1 MKFLCIIFGCLNG
14 ARKWHITDCYAS
26 IAIPIDILNMG
37 GQARYNIVR
46 MNDLLLDCQRGGYMK
61 QSSKKHELGTAAL
74 YCRLSRDD
82 NMDSESNSIQNQ
94 RKILQKA
101 AKDKG
106 YTDTVF
112 FVDDGITGTTMKRPG
127 FQKMLTAIEAGYIS
141 AVFVKDL
148 SRLGRNYIE
157 VGKLTEEF
165 FPLHD
170 IRLVAV
176 SDGVDSDE
184 GEDDFT
190 PFKNIMNEY
199 YAKDIS
205 KKRRIVNKMKGNA
218 GVPLS
223 PPPYGYIKNPDDPRF
238 WVVEPEAA
246 EVVRRIY
253 RMALEGYGLAETAA
267 QLAAD
272 GVVNPTYYWRSRGTS
287 RGGSKST
294 VEPTKWGHTTV
305 KKILTLQEY
314 CGDVI
319 NFKSYSKSYKMKK
332 RIENPEE
339 NRAIFLNVHEAIID
353 RQTWEKVQ
361 ALQKGTRR
369 KKPTVTQE
377 PSVFSGLLK
386 CPECGG
392 NLNFHFNQNNHDIK
406 FFSCQNHNSGYR
418 KCSKTHYIRLDFLE
432 QVVLYEVK
440 RLACFAS
447 EYENDF
453 IKAMIGRSAKVAENT
468 ALRKQRELDALTARD
483 RELDM
488 LFERLYEDNVAGKI
502 DDARFA
508 KMSKRYEQEQ
518 GENAKKIKA
527 LRLEL
532 KKDESKRM
540 DIDDFLETVRRYTDA
555 TTITK
560 RMVAELIDHIEVYHA
575 EKQDGVTNQRVVI
588 YYNCIGAFDVP
599 DRRKIPEA
607 DIIMETRK
615 GVALSYAPEQV
626 TV

>member
-1 MKFLCIIFGCLNG
+1 
-14 ARKWHITDCYAS
+14 
-26 IAIPIDILNMG
+26 
-37 GQARYNIVR
+37 
-46 MNDLLLDCQRGGYMK
+46 MK

-361 ALQKGTRR
+361 TLQKGTRR

-540 DIDDFLETVRRYTDA
+540 DIDDFLETVRRYMDA
-555 TTITK
+555 TTIIK

-626 TV
+626 AV

>member
-1 MKFLCIIFGCLNG
+1 
-14 ARKWHITDCYAS
+14 
-26 IAIPIDILNMG
+26 
-37 GQARYNIVR
+37 
-46 MNDLLLDCQRGGYMK
+46 MK

-148 SRLGRNYIE
+148 SRLGRNYIG

-626 TV
+626 AV

>member
-1 MKFLCIIFGCLNG
+1 
-14 ARKWHITDCYAS
+14 
-26 IAIPIDILNMG
+26 
-37 GQARYNIVR
+37 
-46 MNDLLLDCQRGGYMK
+46 MK

-106 YTDTVF
+106 YTDTIF

-127 FQKMLTAIEAGYIS
+127 FQKMLTAIESWYIS
-141 AVFVKDL
+141 AVFVKYL

-157 VGKLTEEF
+157 VGKMTEEF

-190 PFKNIMNEY
+190 AFKNIMNEY

-253 RMALEGYGLAETAA
+253 CMALEGYGLAEIAA
-267 QLAAD
+267 RLAAD
-272 GVVNPTYYWRSRGTS
+272 SVVNPTYYWRSRGTS

-392 NLNFHFNQNNHDIK
+392 NLNFNFNQNNHDIK

-453 IKAMIGRSAKVAENT
+453 IKAMIGRSAKVAENGRI
-468 ALRKQRELDALTARD
+468 RKQRELDALTARD

-626 TV
+626 AV

>member
-1 MKFLCIIFGCLNG
+1 
-14 ARKWHITDCYAS
+14 
-26 IAIPIDILNMG
+26 
-37 GQARYNIVR
+37 
-46 MNDLLLDCQRGGYMK
+46 MK
-61 QSSKKHELGTAAL
+61 QSSMKHALGTAAL

-94 RKILQKA
+94 KKILQKV
-101 AKDKG
+101 AKEKG
-106 YTDTVF
+106 YTDTIF

-165 FPLHD
+165 FPQHD
-170 IRLVAV
+170 VRLIAV

-184 GEDDFT
+184 GDNEFT
-190 PFKNIMNEY
+190 PFRNIMNEW

-205 KKRRIVNKMKGNA
+205 KKRRIVNKMKGNS
-218 GVPLS
+218 GIPLS

-238 WVVEPEAA
+238 WVIDSEAA

-253 RMALEGYGLAETAA
+253 RMALDGYGYAETAA
-267 QLAAD
+267 ALEQD
-272 GVVNPTYYWRSRGTS
+272 GVFNPTYYWRSKGTS

-294 VEPTKWGHTTV
+294 LEPCKWGHTTV
-305 KKILTLQEY
+305 KKILTMQEY

-319 NFKSYSKSYKMKK
+319 NFKSYSKSYKMKR

-353 RQTWEKVQ
+353 RPTWEKVQ
-361 ALQKGTRR
+361 ALKAGTRR

-377 PSVFSGLLK
+377 PSVFSGRMK

-392 NLNFHFNQNNHDIK
+392 NLNFHFNQKNHDIK
-406 FFSCQNHNSGYR
+406 YFSCNNRNSGLR
-418 KCSKTHYIRLDFLE
+418 KCSATHYIRLDFLE
-432 QVVLYEVK
+432 QVVLYEIN
-440 RLACFAS
+440 RLACFAN
-447 EYENDF
+447 EYEDDF
-453 IKAMIGRSAKVAENT
+453 LKAMLGRSAKVAENDRV
-468 ALRKQRELDALTARD
+468 RKQRELDGLVARD
-483 RELDM
+483 KELDA
-488 LFERLYEDNVAGKI
+488 LFERLYEDNVSGKI

-518 GENAKKIKA
+518 GEISAKVKA

-532 KKDESKRM
+532 KKTEGQRM
-540 DIDDFLETVRRYTDA
+540 DVEEFLETVRRYTNA
-555 TTITK
+555 TTITQ
-560 RMVAELIDHIEVYHA
+560 RMVAELIDHIDVYHA
-575 EKQDGVTNQRVVI
+575 EKRDGVTNQRVVI
-588 YYNCIGAFDVP
+588 HYNCIGAFDVP
-599 DRRKIPEA
+599 DRLKIPEA

-615 GVALSYAPEQV
+615 GVALSYAPAQIAV
-626 TV
+626 

>member
-1 MKFLCIIFGCLNG
+1 MF
-14 ARKWHITDCYAS
+14 DCWKE
-26 IAIPIDILNMG
+26 DIL
-37 GQARYNIVR
+37 
-46 MNDLLLDCQRGGYMK
+46 K
-61 QSSKKHELGTAAL
+61 QSSKKTALGTAAL

-82 NMDSESNSIQNQ
+82 NMDNESNSISNQ
-94 RKILQKA
+94 KKILQKA

-106 YTDTVF
+106 YTDTIF

-127 FQKMLTAIEAGYIS
+127 FQKMIAAIEAGYIS

-170 IRLVAV
+170 VRLVAV

-218 GVPLS
+218 GIPLS

-238 WVVEPEAA
+238 WVVDPVAA
-246 EVVRRIY
+246 DVVRRIY

-267 QLAAD
+267 ALGAD
-272 GVVNPTYYWRSRGTS
+272 GIVNPTYYWRSKGTS

-294 VEPTKWGHTTV
+294 LEPTKWGHTTI
-305 KKILTLQEY
+305 KKILTTQEY

-319 NFKSYSKSYKMKK
+319 NFKSYSKSYKMKR

-353 RQTWEKVQ
+353 RPTWEKVQ
-361 ALQKGTRR
+361 ALKAGTRR
-369 KKPTVTQE
+369 KRPTVTQE
-377 PSVFSGLLK
+377 PSAFSGVMK

-406 FFSCQNHNSGYR
+406 FFSCQNHNSGLR
-418 KCSKTHYIRLDFLE
+418 KCSSTHYIRLDFLE
-432 QVVLYEVK
+432 QVVLYEVH
-440 RLACFAS
+440 RLACFAN

-453 IKAMIGRSAKVAENT
+453 IKAMVGRSAKVAENERV
-468 ALRKQRELDALTARD
+468 RKKRELDGLLARD
-483 RELDM
+483 RELDT
-488 LFERLYEDNVAGKI
+488 LFERLYEDNVSGKI

-508 KMSKRYEQEQ
+508 KMAKRYEQEQ
-518 GENAKKIKA
+518 GENAGRIKA
-527 LRLEL
+527 LRLEV
-532 KKDESKRM
+532 KKLEEKRM
-540 DIDDFLETVRRYTDA
+540 DVDDFLETVRHYTNA
-555 TTITK
+555 AKITK
-560 RMVAELIDHIEVYHA
+560 RMVAELIDHIEVYPA
-575 EKQDGVTNQRVVI
+575 VKEDGVTNQWVTI
-588 YYNCIGAFDVP
+588 HYNCIGAFEVP
-599 DRRKIPEA
+599 DRRKIPER
-607 DIIMETRK
+607 DILLETRK
-615 GVALSYAPEQV
+615 GVALSYAPAV
-626 TV
+626 

>member
-1 MKFLCIIFGCLNG
+1 
-14 ARKWHITDCYAS
+14 
-26 IAIPIDILNMG
+26 
-37 GQARYNIVR
+37 
-46 MNDLLLDCQRGGYMK
+46 MK

-253 RMALEGYGLAETAA
+253 CMALEGYGLAEIAA
-267 QLAAD
+267 RLAAD

-377 PSVFSGLLK
+377 PSVFSSLLK

-555 TTITK
+555 TNITK

-626 TV
+626 AV

>member
-1 MKFLCIIFGCLNG
+1 
-14 ARKWHITDCYAS
+14 
-26 IAIPIDILNMG
+26 
-37 GQARYNIVR
+37 
-46 MNDLLLDCQRGGYMK
+46 MK

-253 RMALEGYGLAETAA
+253 CMALEGYGLAETAA

-361 ALQKGTRR
+361 VLQKGTRR

-453 IKAMIGRSAKVAENT
+453 IKAMIGRSAKVAENAT
-468 ALRKQRELDALTARD
+468 LRKQRELDALTARD

-560 RMVAELIDHIEVYHA
+560 RMAAELIDHIEVYHA
-575 EKQDGVTNQRVVI
+575 EKQDGVTNQRVDI
-588 YYNCIGAFDVP
+588 HYNCIGAFDMP

-626 TV
+626 AV

>member
-1 MKFLCIIFGCLNG
+1 
-14 ARKWHITDCYAS
+14 
-26 IAIPIDILNMG
+26 
-37 GQARYNIVR
+37 
-46 MNDLLLDCQRGGYMK
+46 MK
-61 QSSKKHELGTAAL
+61 QSSKKISTGTAAL

-94 RKILQKA
+94 KKILQKA

-106 YTDTVF
+106 YTDTIF

-127 FQKMLTAIEAGYIS
+127 FQKMIAAIEAGYIS

-170 IRLVAV
+170 VRLVAV

-218 GVPLS
+218 GIPLS

-238 WVVEPEAA
+238 WVIDPEAA
-246 EVVRRIY
+246 GVVRRIY
-253 RMALEGYGLAETAA
+253 RMALDGYGLAETAA
-267 QLAAD
+267 ALGAD
-272 GVVNPTYYWRSRGTS
+272 GIVNPTYYWRSRGTS

-294 VEPTKWGHTTV
+294 VEPTKWGHTTI
-305 KKILTLQEY
+305 KKILTTQEY

-319 NFKSYSKSYKMKK
+319 NFKSYSKSYKMKR

-339 NRAIFLNVHEAIID
+339 NRAIFLNVHEPIID
-353 RQTWEKVQ
+353 RPTWEKVQ
-361 ALQKGTRR
+361 ALKAGTRR
-369 KKPTVTQE
+369 KRPTVTQE
-377 PSVFSGLLK
+377 PSVFSGYLK

-392 NLNFHFNQNNHDIK
+392 NLNFHFNQGNHDIK
-406 FFSCQNHNSGYR
+406 FFSCQNHNSGLR
-418 KCSKTHYIRLDFLE
+418 KCSSTHYIRLDFLE
-432 QVVLYEVK
+432 QVVLYEVH
-440 RLACFAS
+440 RLACFAN

-453 IKAMIGRSAKVAENT
+453 IKAMVGRSAKVAENDRV
-468 ALRKQRELDALTARD
+468 RKKRELDGLLARD
-483 RELDM
+483 GELDM
-488 LFERLYEDNVAGKI
+488 LFERLYEDNVSGKI
-502 DDARFA
+502 DDTRFA

-532 KKDESKRM
+532 KKLEDKRM
-540 DIDDFLETVRRYTDA
+540 DVDTFLETVRRYTDA

-560 RMVAELIDHIEVYHA
+560 RMVAELIEYIEVYPA
-575 EKQDGVTNQRVVI
+575 VKEDGVTNQRVTI
-588 YYNCIGAFDVP
+588 HYNCIGAFEVP
-599 DRRKIPEA
+599 DRRKIPER
-607 DIIMETRK
+607 DILLETRK
-615 GVALSYAPEQV
+615 GVALSCAPAV
-626 TV
+626 

>member
-1 MKFLCIIFGCLNG
+1 MF
-14 ARKWHITDCYAS
+14 DCWKE
-26 IAIPIDILNMG
+26 DIL
-37 GQARYNIVR
+37 
-46 MNDLLLDCQRGGYMK
+46 K
-61 QSSKKHELGTAAL
+61 QSSKKTALGTAAL

-82 NMDSESNSIQNQ
+82 NMDNESNSISNQ
-94 RKILQKA
+94 KKILQKA

-106 YTDTVF
+106 YTDTIF

-127 FQKMLTAIEAGYIS
+127 FQKMIAAIEAGYIS

-170 IRLVAV
+170 VRLVAV

-218 GVPLS
+218 GIPLS

-238 WVVEPEAA
+238 WVVDPVAA
-246 EVVRRIY
+246 DVVRRIY

-267 QLAAD
+267 ALGAD
-272 GVVNPTYYWRSRGTS
+272 GIVNPTYYWRSKGTS

-294 VEPTKWGHTTV
+294 LEPTKWGHTTI
-305 KKILTLQEY
+305 KKILTTQEY

-319 NFKSYSKSYKMKK
+319 NFKSYSKSYKMKR

-353 RQTWEKVQ
+353 RPTWEKVQ
-361 ALQKGTRR
+361 ALKAGTRR
-369 KKPTVTQE
+369 KRPTVTQE
-377 PSVFSGLLK
+377 PSAFSGVMK

-406 FFSCQNHNSGYR
+406 FFSCQNHNSGLR
-418 KCSKTHYIRLDFLE
+418 KCSSTHYIRLDFLE
-432 QVVLYEVK
+432 QVVLYEVH
-440 RLACFAS
+440 RLACFAN

-453 IKAMIGRSAKVAENT
+453 IKAMVGRSAKVAENERV
-468 ALRKQRELDALTARD
+468 RKKRELDGLLARD
-483 RELDM
+483 RELDT
-488 LFERLYEDNVAGKI
+488 LFERLYDDNVSGKI

-508 KMSKRYEQEQ
+508 KMAKRYEQEQ
-518 GENAKKIKA
+518 GENAGRIKA
-527 LRLEL
+527 LRLEV
-532 KKDESKRM
+532 KKLEEKRM
-540 DIDDFLETVRRYTDA
+540 DVDDFLETVRHYTNA
-555 TTITK
+555 AKITK
-560 RMVAELIDHIEVYHA
+560 RMVAELIDHIEVYPA
-575 EKQDGVTNQRVVI
+575 VKEDGVTNQRVTI
-588 YYNCIGAFDVP
+588 HYNCIGAFEVP
-599 DRRKIPEA
+599 DRRKIPER
-607 DIIMETRK
+607 DILLETRK
-615 GVALSYAPEQV
+615 GVALSYAPAV
-626 TV
+626 